1 MCVKEKSSEVVM
13 GRRDKNN
20 YYLDLADVVSERS
33 TCLRRR
39 FGAVIVKDDEVIAT
53 GYVGAPRGRK
63 NCCDLGECTRQKL
76 KIPRGERYELCRSV
90 HAEANAII
98 SAERSQMLGSTMYLS
113 GREIDTG
120 EYIQNS
126 NSCSMCK
133 RMIINA
139 GIAKVIVRDTDTE
152 YRVIDVNDW
161 IINDESIQGE
171 FGY

>member
-1 MCVKEKSSEVVM
+1 
-13 GRRDKNN
+13 
-20 YYLDLADVVSERS
+20 
-33 TCLRRR
+33 
-39 FGAVIVKDDEVIAT
+39 
-53 GYVGAPRGRK
+53 
-63 NCCDLGECTRQKL
+63 
-76 KIPRGERYELCRSV
+76 
-90 HAEANAII
+90 
-98 SAERSQMLGSTMYLS
+98 MYLS
-113 GREIDTG
+113 GREIDMG

-139 GIAKVIVRDTDTE
+139 GIAKVIVRDTDTK

>member
-1 MCVKEKSSEVVM
+1 MMKS
-13 GRRDKNN
+13 
-20 YYLDLADVVSERS
+20 L
-33 TCLRRR
+33 
-39 FGAVIVKDDEVIAT
+39 
-53 GYVGAPRGRK
+53 
-63 NCCDLGECTRQKL
+63 Q
-76 KIPRGERYELCRSV
+76 
-90 HAEANAII
+90 AEANAII
-98 SAERSQMLGSTMYLS
+98 SAERSQMLGPTMYLS

-120 EYIQNS
+120 EYTQNS

-139 GIAKVIVRDTDTE
+139 GIAKVIVRDTDTK